1 MTLVHIALGGNLGDR
16 MANLEAAIAALA
28 PVVAVLE
35 RSPVYETDPK
45 YVTDQPCFLNMVLS
59 AETDL
64 SAPALLVFLKGI
76 EERLGRTAGER
87 YGPRPIDLDIIF
99 FGDDVVDLP
108 DLTVPH
114 PRLAERAFVLRPLA
128 DIASARIHPATRLSI
143 GEMLDAL
150 DDDGGLIP
158 FQPGSV
164 H

>member
-1 MTLVHIALGGNLGDR
+1 MTLVYLALGGNMGDR
-16 MANLEAAIAALA
+16 MANLEAAIKALA
-28 PVVAVLE
+28 PNVTVVE

-45 YVTDQPCFLNMVLS
+45 YVTDQPRFLNMALS

-64 SAPALLVFLKGI
+64 DAPSLLAFLKNI
-76 EERLGRTAGER
+76 EKRLGRGPSER
-87 YGPRPIDLDIIF
+87 NGPRPIDLDIIF
-99 FGDDVVDLP
+99 FGDEIIDLP

-128 DIASARIHPATRLSI
+128 DIASARIHPDIKLGI

-158 FQPGSV
+158 FQP
-164 H
+164 

>member
-16 MANLEAAIAALA
+16 LANLESAIAALA
-28 PVVAVLE
+28 PDVAVLK
-35 RSPVYETDPK
+35 RSPIYETDPK
-45 YVTDQPCFLNMVLS
+45 YVTDQPRFLNMALA

-64 SAPALLVFLKGI
+64 DAPSLLVFLKSI
-76 EERLGRTAGER
+76 EERLGRVPGER
-87 YGPRPIDLDIIF
+87 NGPRPIDLDIVF
-99 FGDDVVDLP
+99 FGDDVIDLP

-128 DIASARIHPATRLSI
+128 AIASARIHPVTGLSV

-158 FQPGSV
+158 FQS
-164 H
+164 

>member
-1 MTLVHIALGGNLGDR
+1 MNRVYIALGGNLGDR

-28 PVVAVLE
+28 PDVTALE

-45 YVTDQPCFLNMVLS
+45 YVTDQPRFLNMVL
-59 AETDL
+59 AAATELD
-64 SAPALLVFLKGI
+64 APSLLTFLKDI
-76 EERLGRTAGER
+76 EGRLGRGPGER

-99 FGDDVVDLP
+99 FGNKIVDLP

-128 DIASARIHPATRLSI
+128 DIAPTGIHPVTGVSI

-150 DDDGGLIP
+150 DDDGGLIQFHP
-158 FQPGSV
+158 KNV
-164 H
+164 R